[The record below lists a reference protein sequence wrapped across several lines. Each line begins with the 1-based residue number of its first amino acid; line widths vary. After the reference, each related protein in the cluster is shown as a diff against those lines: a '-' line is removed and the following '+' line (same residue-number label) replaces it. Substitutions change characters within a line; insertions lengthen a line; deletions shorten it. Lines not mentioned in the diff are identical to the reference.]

1 MKHEPAWLDVLGKTA
16 ARLGQPATAK
26 LIGYSTAVVC
36 AVLKGTY
43 TGNLQRV
50 EAAVNG
56 ALMGQSVD
64 CPVIGELAR
73 NKCLDHQRAAF
84 AATNPQRVQ
93 LWLTC
98 PGCTHNL
105 SAGVAGREPSA

>member
-1 MKHEPAWLDVLGKTA
+1 MTPEPTWLRILRETA
-16 ARLGQPATAK
+16 ARIGQPATAV

-36 AVLKGTY
+36 SVLKGSY
-43 TGNLQRV
+43 KGNLSTVEERV
-50 EAAVNG
+50 KG